1 MSEEWVSVLDEKT
14 GQTYIFNAS
23 TGETKWLWSKSK
35 DEKTGDVVF
44 RNALTGDIKAE
55 DQVGGKLAN
64 QKEDELRK
72 KHKLTEDEGLYT
84 NKEGRIYAYN
94 SKTGKSRWLTAMPKS
109 TKRKASASKAVA
121 RIAAV
126 VRTYLINRQLLNF
139 SEALIG
145 IDELRKAYDIEKL
158 SAAMDSLKTGSANSK
173 ERKEVQTKLIAMS
186 EMITQAL
193 LKVDGVEAG
202 NNHLIRHRRRKA
214 VAKLLKYADETD
226 ELKTKLK
233 ETAK

>member
-1 MSEEWVSVLDEKT
+1 MSEEWESALDEKT

-23 TGETKWLWSKSK
+23 SGETKWLWSKIK

-55 DQVGGKLAN
+55 NQVGGKLTS
-64 QKEDELRK
+64 QKEAELRK
-72 KHKLTEDEGLYT
+72 NHKLNEDEGVYT
-84 NKEGRIYAYN
+84 SKEGRIYAYS
-94 SKTGKSRWLTAMPKS
+94 SKTGKSRWLSPVPKDA
-109 TKRKASASKAVA
+109 KRKTSGAKAVA

-126 VRTYLINRQLLNF
+126 VRTYLIARQLENF
-139 SEALIG
+139 SEALNG
-145 IDELRKAYDIEKL
+145 IDELRKTYAIENL
-158 SAAMDSLKTGSANSK
+158 RQELDSLKNGSENSL
-173 ERKEVQTKLIAMS
+173 ERKEVHTKLIAMS

-202 NNHLIRHRRRKA
+202 NNHLIRNRRRNA

>member
-1 MSEEWVSVLDEKT
+1 MSEEWVSALDEKT
-14 GQTYIFNAS
+14 GQTYIFNTS
-23 TGETKWLWSKSK
+23 SGETKWLWSKSK

-44 RNALTGDIKAE
+44 RNALTGDIKPE
-55 DQVGGKLAN
+55 DQVGGKLTS

-72 KHKLTEDEGLYT
+72 KHKLTEHEEVYT

-94 SKTGKSRWLTAMPKS
+94 SKTGKSRWLSPMPKS
-109 TKRKASASKAVA
+109 AKRKASAAKAVA

-126 VRTYLINRQLLNF
+126 VRTYLITRQLENF
-139 SEALIG
+139 SKALKG
-145 IDELRKAYDIEKL
+145 IDELRKTYDIEKL
-158 SAAMDSLKTGSANSK
+158 SEGMDSLKNGSANSQ
-173 ERKEVQTKLIAMS
+173 EHKEVQTKLIAMS

-193 LKVDGVEAG
+193 LKVDSVEAG
-202 NNHLIRHRRRKA
+202 NNHLIRHRRRKT

-233 ETAK
+233 NTAK